1 MPRHMSNAHRIANAA
16 AEAEATQREKAEKAA
31 KKAAEPKAPR
41 ASRARQPKAP
51 VRMKV
56 VWAVCEPNGPALATF
71 PYPERA
77 AADADAARRG
87 RNCLVKPVKVPME

>member
-1 MPRHMSNAHRIANAA
+1 MPRHMSNSARIAKAA
-16 AEAEATQREKAEKAA
+16 AEAEATQREKTEKAE
-31 KKAAEPKAPR
+31 KKAAAPRAPR
-41 ASRARQPKAP
+41 ASRARAPKLP

-56 VWAVCEPNGPALATF
+56 VWTVCEPGGPALATF

-87 RNCLVKPVKVPME
+87 KNCLVKPVKVPME

>member
-1 MPRHMSNAHRIANAA
+1 MPRHMSNAQRIAKAA
-16 AEAEATQREKAEKAA
+16 AEAEATEREKAEKKPAA
-31 KKAAEPKAPR
+31 PRAPR
-41 ASRARQPKAP
+41 ASRARQPKPP

-56 VWAVCEPNGPALATF
+56 VWTVCEPGGPALATF

-87 RNCLVKPVKVPME
+87 KGCIVKPVKVPME